1 MSFVHRF
8 EGLTLAAVLAN
19 RATSDPNGSYL
30 RYRQDVLTFGQVES
44 QAEALAAGL
53 ANLGLEQGDRMA
65 LVLPPCPEFVIS
77 MFAAAKLGL
86 VIVPLNPRLTSAE
99 LQYALRH

>member
-44 QAEALAAGL
+44 QADQQTIDHGPHRRE
-53 ANLGLEQGDRMA
+53 RS
-65 LVLPPCPEFVIS
+65 CPGV
-77 MFAAAKLGL
+77 
-86 VIVPLNPRLTSAE
+86 
-99 LQYALRH
+99 